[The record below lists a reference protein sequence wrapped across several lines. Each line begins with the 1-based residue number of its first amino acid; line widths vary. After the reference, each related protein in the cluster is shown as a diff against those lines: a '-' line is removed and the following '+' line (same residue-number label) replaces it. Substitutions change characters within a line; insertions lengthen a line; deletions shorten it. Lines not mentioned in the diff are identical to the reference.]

1 MGQVN
6 VSINDRSY
14 SVACGDGE
22 EAHLKELAAYLDTI
36 VTDLAKSVGS
46 VGDTRLLL
54 LAGLMAADELSEA
67 KSRIERLTSEIEAL
81 RDARDAEVTRT
92 ATVEANVAAVLSQA
106 AVKIDKLAQRV
117 EAT

>member
-22 EAHLKELAAYLDTI
+22 EAHLKELAAYLDGV
-36 VTDLAKSVGS
+36 VTDLSKTVGQ

-67 KSRIERLTSEIEAL
+67 KSRIERLSAEIEAL
-81 RDARDAEVTRT
+81 RDARDAEVTRA
-92 ATVEANVAAVLSQA
+92 ATIETNVAAVLSQA
-106 AVKIDKLAQRV
+106 AVKIDKMAQRI
-117 EAT
+117 EAS

>member
-22 EAHLKELAAYLDTI
+22 EDHLKELAAYLDN
-36 VTDLAKSVGS
+36 VVSDLAKTVGH

-54 LAGLMAADELSEA
+54 LAGLMAADEISEA
-67 KSRIERLTSEIEAL
+67 KSRIERLTAEIEAL
-81 RDARDAEVTRT
+81 RDARDAEVTKS
-92 ATVEANVAAVLSQA
+92 ATMEANVAAILSQA
-106 AVKIDKLAQRV
+106 AVKIDKMAQRI
-117 EAT
+117 EAS